1 MSRAVAN
8 MHLHGTK
15 MEALQPLRSTKD
27 SVSYSTS
34 YTSRPKERP
43 TPSTPDFDRK
53 KSPLVTSPLGKGTT
67 RAPATPLVQ
76 SSQKPPVKMVSKLQ
90 EKESILEKRISQLK
104 LAHETSMAQIETLG
118 SASKKD
124 DSFELQER
132 KIRRETLLKDL
143 LQLVAKKIACQ
154 YRSCLEDSIE
164 GLRRNSQIYSIQLS
178 CADEFREVSL
188 KVKFLTHL
196 KAAAEKYRFRTRLIR
211 NFARVF
217 ERLSRPSI
225 NNALAH
231 AFKSVQIVKRALHK
245 TNMKQV
251 KRGRSP
257 PGKTLPAPTEVKP
270 LVVLSSH
277 RGDHKKSSA
286 AINTS
291 SASTNVTN
299 TSLASA
305 SQTGK
310 PKPKKD
316 ASRLA
321 TPVRPTNRP
330 PKDQERTPAQGSTEK
345 KTPAKSMAATQL
357 LAQAPPVVS
366 SPVKPEEVSV
376 QLPPGPRTSA
386 ILIPC
391 STSISSRHQEM
402 KKQLLRQIQGEDD
415 EEQPTLLRESRAEWT
430 PDTNTSSL
438 LHNTSRLS
446 GGAGLRAF
454 CPEMANSPEQEKPN
468 IFFHSL
474 TDRPEEEEH
483 VDEHLENKLSI
494 LMARKQFRRK
504 A

>member
-1 MSRAVAN
+1 
-8 MHLHGTK
+8 MHIHGTK
-15 MEALQPLRSTKD
+15 MEALQPLKSMKD
-27 SVSYSTS
+27 SVSNSTS

-53 KSPLVTSPLGKGTT
+53 KSRLGTSPLGKG
-67 RAPATPLVQ
+67 ASKPPAKPLVQ
-76 SSQKPPVKMVSKLQ
+76 SSQKPPVKIVSKLQ

-124 DSFELQER
+124 DSFEQQER

-143 LQLVAKKIACQ
+143 LQLVARKIACQ
-154 YRSCLEDSIE
+154 SRSCFEESID

-178 CADEFREVSL
+178 CAYEFRDVSL
-188 KVKFLTHL
+188 KVKFLTNL
-196 KAAAEKYRFRTRLIR
+196 KAAAEKHRFRTRLIR

-217 ERLSRPSI
+217 ERLARPSI
-225 NNALAH
+225 ANVLGH
-231 AFKSVQIVKRALHK
+231 AFTSVQVAKRALHK

-257 PGKTLPAPTEVKP
+257 PGKTLPAPTEVKA
-270 LVVLSSH
+270 VVGLSSH
-277 RGDHKKSSA
+277 RGDNKKSSA

-305 SQTGK
+305 TQSAK
-310 PKPKKD
+310 PKPKKET
-316 ASRLA
+316 SRLA

-330 PKDQERTPAQGSTEK
+330 PKDQERTPTQSSTEK
-345 KTPAKSMAATQL
+345 KTPVKSVAATQL
-357 LAQAPPVVS
+357 LAPAPPVVS
-366 SPVKPEEVSV
+366 SPAKPEESLV

-386 ILIPC
+386 ILVPC

-415 EEQPTLLRESRAEWT
+415 EEKPTILRESRADWT
-430 PDTNTSSL
+430 PETNTSSL

-446 GGAGLRAF
+446 AGAGLRPF
-454 CPEMANSPEQEKPN
+454 CPEIANSPEQEKPN

-474 TDRPEEEEH
+474 TDKPEEEDQ
-483 VDEHLENKLSI
+483 VDENLENKLSI

>member
-1 MSRAVAN
+1 MNRAVAN
-8 MHLHGTK
+8 MHLHGNK
-15 MEALQPLRSTKD
+15 LEALQPLRSTKD
-27 SVSYSTS
+27 PVSHSTS
-34 YTSRPKERP
+34 HASRPKERP

-53 KSPLVTSPLGKGTT
+53 KSPLGTSPLGKGTT
-67 RAPATPLVQ
+67 RAPAKPLVQ
-76 SSQKPPVKMVSKLQ
+76 SSQKPPVKIVSKLQ
-90 EKESILEKRISQLK
+90 ERESILEKRISQLK

-118 SASKKD
+118 SDSKKD

-132 KIRRETLLKDL
+132 KIRRDTLLKDL
-143 LQLVAKKIACQ
+143 VHMVARKITCQ
-154 YRSCLEDSIE
+154 SRTCLEVSIE
-164 GLRRNSQIYSIQLS
+164 RLKRNSQIYSIQLS
-178 CADEFREVSL
+178 CAYEFREVSL
-188 KVKFLTHL
+188 KVKFLANL

-211 NFARVF
+211 NFARVL

-225 NNALAH
+225 TNVLAH
-231 AFKSVQIVKRALHK
+231 AFTSVQIVKRALHK

-257 PGKTLPAPTEVKP
+257 PGKILPTPTEAKTVAG
-270 LVVLSSH
+270 LSSH

-305 SQTGK
+305 FQSGK
-310 PKPKKD
+310 PKPKKE

-321 TPVRPTNRP
+321 TPVRSTNRP
-330 PKDQERTPAQGSTEK
+330 PKDQERTPAHGSTEK
-345 KTPAKSMAATQL
+345 KTPGKSVAATQL
-357 LAQAPPVVS
+357 LALVPAVGS
-366 SPVKPEEVSV
+366 SPAKPEEAAV

-386 ILIPC
+386 ILVPC

-415 EEQPTLLRESRAEWT
+415 EEKPTLLRESRADWT
-430 PDTNTSSL
+430 PETNTSSL

-446 GGAGLRAF
+446 AGPGLRAF
-454 CPEMANSPEQEKPN
+454 CAEIANSPEQEKPN

-474 TDRPEEEEH
+474 TDKPDEEQ